1 MYLYLTCGSGHLR
14 LTLCCAS
21 LRLHIIITEKL
32 RSGHLVQ
39 YLNTMS
45 QWSAEPQLNL
55 KWTWVFFR
63 SNSLIFHLWTL
74 CKNCSWAA
82 ATPDLDP
89 VLRHLLV
96 KRLLLL
102 RIVQRVAETVAAAGS
117 HPDAQADAG
126 GVLLDESAHALH
138 RAGGEGQRRP
148 CRDEPTFDRPAWQE
162 AVVFNPS

>member
-1 MYLYLTCGSGHLR
+1 MSHGQNRTSSQPQVNL
-14 LTLCCAS
+14 S
-21 LRLHIIITEKL
+21 LL
-32 RSGHLVQ
+32 
-39 YLNTMS
+39 
-45 QWSAEPQLNL
+45 
-55 KWTWVFFR
+55 R
-63 SNSLIFHLWTL
+63 SNSLRIRLWIL
-74 CKNCSWAA
+74 WYCSWAA

-102 RIVQRVAETVAAAGS
+102 RIVQRVAKAVAAARS

-126 GVLLDESAHALH
+126 GVLLDEGAHALH

-148 CRDEPTFDRPAWQE
+148 CRDEPTFDRPEWPE